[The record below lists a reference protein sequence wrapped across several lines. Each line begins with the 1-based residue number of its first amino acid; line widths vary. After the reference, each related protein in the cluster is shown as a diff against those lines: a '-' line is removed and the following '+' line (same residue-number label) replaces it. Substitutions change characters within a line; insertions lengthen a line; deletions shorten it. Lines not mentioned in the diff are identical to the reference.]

1 MAILNICILLYV
13 ILPPVGIHKEKFL
26 VNLKYTI
33 CLIDIGVSLIFNFI
47 MQLTNINLRNK
58 EEPPPW
64 MVPSEE
70 PSVTTPEEGL
80 AGSVE
85 DSEKISAAEKS
96 LLQKVIRKGLVENH
110 HDLEVQRKDPN
121 SPLYSV
127 KTFEAL
133 NL

>member
-1 MAILNICILLYV
+1 
-13 ILPPVGIHKEKFL
+13 
-26 VNLKYTI
+26 
-33 CLIDIGVSLIFNFI
+33 
-47 MQLTNINLRNK
+47 MQMTNINLQNK
-58 EEPPPW
+58 ENPPAW
-64 MVPSEE
+64 MVPSDQ
-70 PSVTTPEEGL
+70 PAAAATTPEEGL

-85 DSEKISAAEKS
+85 ESEKISAAEKS

>member
-1 MAILNICILLYV
+1 M
-13 ILPPVGIHKEKFL
+13 
-26 VNLKYTI
+26 
-33 CLIDIGVSLIFNFI
+33 
-47 MQLTNINLRNK
+47 TNITLQNK
-58 EEPPPW
+58 ENPPAW
-64 MVPSEE
+64 MVPSDQ
-70 PSVTTPEEGL
+70 PTAVAATPEEGL

-85 DSEKISAAEKS
+85 ESEKISAAEKS

>member
-1 MAILNICILLYV
+1 
-13 ILPPVGIHKEKFL
+13 
-26 VNLKYTI
+26 
-33 CLIDIGVSLIFNFI
+33 
-47 MQLTNINLRNK
+47 
-58 EEPPPW
+58 
-64 MVPSEE
+64 MVPSAEA
-70 PSVTTPEEGL
+70 SGGSSGEGL
-80 AGSVE
+80 GENVE

-110 HDLEVQRKDPN
+110 HDLEIQRKDPN

>member
-1 MAILNICILLYV
+1 MSSVKLQNQ
-13 ILPPVGIHKEKFL
+13 GDGK
-26 VNLKYTI
+26 
-33 CLIDIGVSLIFNFI
+33 
-47 MQLTNINLRNK
+47 
-58 EEPPPW
+58 PPPSW
-64 MVPSEE
+64 MVPNDGGASA
-70 PSVTTPEEGL
+70 SSKEGIET
-80 AGSVE
+80 SVE

>member
-1 MAILNICILLYV
+1 M
-13 ILPPVGIHKEKFL
+13 
-26 VNLKYTI
+26 
-33 CLIDIGVSLIFNFI
+33 
-47 MQLTNINLRNK
+47 TNINLQSK
-58 EEPPPW
+58 EDPPAW
-64 MVPSEE
+64 MVPSDQPTEV
-70 PSVTTPEEGL
+70 PATTPEEGL

-85 DSEKISAAEKS
+85 ESEKISAAEKS